1 MGFIERTAANQGV
14 RTWTVNQKPCCVM
27 SSEDDLIGSFF
38 SEIKEIE
45 ATSVDVETI
54 GEPASKRPRLD
65 GTLELIA

>member
-1 MGFIERTAANQGV
+1 
-14 RTWTVNQKPCCVM
+14 M

-45 ATSVDVETI
+45 ATPVDVETI
-54 GEPASKRPRLD
+54 GEPASKRPRLN